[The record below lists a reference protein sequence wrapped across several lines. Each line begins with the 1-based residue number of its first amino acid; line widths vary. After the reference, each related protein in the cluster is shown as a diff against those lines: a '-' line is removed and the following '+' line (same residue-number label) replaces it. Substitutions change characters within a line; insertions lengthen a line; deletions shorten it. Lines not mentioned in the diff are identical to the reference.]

1 MPQNFSRLL
10 PWLIVSILL
19 AILAHFLQSTSPG
32 NVLAVSVYKAHLLS
46 LGGWVGY
53 WLDRALFPYDRPHTY
68 LEEPEEV
75 PQPDPLRAP
84 DHDHNDAFPW
94 LQPLAMTEAIAPAY
108 GHAMLRRAIIVAAAL
123 ICVGLGA

>member
-1 MPQNFSRLL
+1 MPANFSRLL
-10 PWLIVSILL
+10 PWLIVSVVL
-19 AILAHFLQSTSPG
+19 AILAQFLQASSPG

-75 PQPDPLRAP
+75 PHHDPVHT
-84 DHDHNDAFPW
+84 HDHFENASLW
-94 LQPLAMTEAIAPAY
+94 GQPLSMAESIAPAY
-108 GHAMLRRAIIVAAAL
+108 GYAMLRRAIIVAAAL

>member
-1 MPQNFSRLL
+1 MPENSSRLL
-10 PWLIVSILL
+10 PWLLVSVVLAGL
-19 AILAHFLQSTSPG
+19 AILLQSTSPG
-32 NVLAVSVYKAHLLS
+32 NVLAVSIYKAHLLS

-75 PQPDPLRAP
+75 PQP
-84 DHDHNDAFPW
+84 
-94 LQPLAMTEAIAPAY
+94 EAGDSACGVLGASLTAPAY

>member
-1 MPQNFSRLL
+1 MPDNFRRLL
-10 PWLIVSILL
+10 PWLIISIFL
-19 AILAHFLQSTSPG
+19 AILAQFLQSTSPG

-68 LEEPEEV
+68 LLEDAPSEPEPCEV
-75 PQPDPLRAP
+75 DGMASATLCSVAGS
-84 DHDHNDAFPW
+84 NF
-94 LQPLAMTEAIAPAY
+94 
-108 GHAMLRRAIIVAAAL
+108 GFAMLRRAIVVAAAL